1 MEAMKRLLYV
11 IGEPGIGKST
21 AVRALTSRYDAVPQ
35 ETPVPHINYA
45 DRDGV
50 HAFQQ
55 VGRDR
60 EGFGGTDA
68 LSMSIIDQAEQF
80 LLREAG
86 PRVLLE
92 GSRLAN
98 TRFLSTAEQAG
109 YLVTLLH
116 LDGPGIA
123 AARRTLRG
131 SKQDPTWVRG
141 RRTAAENLMRALV
154 HSSIR
159 TRRIRL
165 NGNESPD
172 EIATALAG
180 ELGLATALERKA

>member
-1 MEAMKRLLYV
+1 MKRLLYV

-21 AVRALTSRYDAVPQ
+21 AVRALTSRYDAVQ
-35 ETPVPHINYA
+35 QDEPVPHINYA
-45 DRDGV
+45 DETGV

-55 VGRDR
+55 IGRDR
-60 EGFGGTDA
+60 EGFAGTDA
-68 LSMSIIDQAEQF
+68 LSMSIISKAEDF
-80 LLREAG
+80 LFRDATD
-86 PRVLLE
+86 RVLLE

-98 TRFLSTAEQAG
+98 TRFLSAAEQAG

-123 AARRTLRG
+123 SARRALRG

-141 RRTAAENLMRALV
+141 RRTAAENLMRALAN
-154 HSSIR
+154 SSIR

-172 EIATALAG
+172 EIAAALAG
-180 ELGLATALERKA
+180 ELGLEQIAARNA